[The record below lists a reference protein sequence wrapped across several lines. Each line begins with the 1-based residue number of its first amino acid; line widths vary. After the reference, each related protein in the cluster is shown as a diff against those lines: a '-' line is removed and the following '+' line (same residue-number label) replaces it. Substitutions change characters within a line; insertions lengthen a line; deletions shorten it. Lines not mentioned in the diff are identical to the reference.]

1 MRISLHWPA
10 VFFFTAGAAAAG
22 CSATLPLVDSY
33 GEPTAGLMPVI
44 YGAAIMALALAQM
57 VKRNPDEE
65 TAEPIEKRR
74 LSIYVASLAGFAL
87 LLKALG
93 IYVLIAVF
101 VPLILRFAEDR
112 SWRST
117 IVITGAYLLFMYL
130 VFQLT
135 LGVALPTGTMIPN
148 LPYRG

>member
-1 MRISLHWPA
+1 MRNSLNWPA
-10 VFFFTAGAAAAG
+10 VFFFTTGAGAAAW
-22 CSATLPLVDSY
+22 SATMPLVDSY

-44 YGAAIMALALAQM
+44 YGAAIMALALAQI
-57 VKRNPDEE
+57 VKRKPDEE

-93 IYVLIAVF
+93 IYVLIAIF
-101 VPLILRFAEDR
+101 VPLILRLAEDR
-112 SWRST
+112 SWKST
-117 IVITGAYLLFMYL
+117 IVITAAYLLFMYL
-130 VFQLT
+130 VFQLA
-135 LGVALPTGTMIPN
+135 LGVALPTGTMVPN